1 MKLTELKHIIN
12 TTLISETKKIIS
24 ESISVENIKSFQ
36 TLSSLKDKI
45 TDIKDNSSGDNV
57 DLCICID
64 GLTEE
69 DIVKCC
75 STSDIEKLQKDLMQ
89 GLHHDLEDNGFG
101 DDFSIDVEA
110 EEENDL
116 INLKIK
122 INTNIPDE
130 VMENHKGYFTKEQV
144 KKLADNAKKNGKL
157 ILGAKDELS
166 ELHEKFKDKVP
177 ATKVFDVL
185 KKHKLS
191 DLTSKIKSKKKPVDE
206 GNEFTQALLKAKED
220 GKDKFTV
227 GGKEYDVKECW
238 TELEESEQC
247 DECNTEMKESKKV
260 IRISE
265 SRLIK
270 MIENIIS
277 ESVPGLTVTKSA
289 QSKSKKENDDY
300 IKDVTKKIKDYS
312 SFDGNDNP
320 EFPKPIGKGKKVAY
334 RNTTKQEEEIEDNR
348 GGGLQH
354 LKYDNEPSEMFKERM
369 EMAIK
374 GHTKMGN
381 KVEGVGN
388 VVPSKLGDKMVKQV
402 KRKLDKEKDKPMY
415 KKDPQPVKIVKK

>member
-1 MKLTELKHIIN
+1 MKLKEFN
-12 TTLISETKKIIS
+12 NLIENILYSETKKIIT
-24 ESISVENIKSFQ
+24 ESMDVDKIMTFQ
-36 TLSSLKDKI
+36 TLLGLKDKI

-57 DLCICID
+57 DICICVD

-69 DIVKCC
+69 DIIKCC
-75 STSDIEKLQKDLMQ
+75 FTSDIEKLQKDLMQ
-89 GLHHDLEDNGFG
+89 GLHHDLEENGFG

-110 EEENDL
+110 TENNDL
-116 INLKIK
+116 IDLKIK
-122 INTNIPDE
+122 INTNTPDE
-130 VMENHKGYFTKEQV
+130 VMEEHKGYFTKEQV
-144 KKLADNAKKNGKL
+144 KKLADNAKKKGKL
-157 ILGAKDELS
+157 ILGAKNELS
-166 ELHEKFKDKVP
+166 ELNDKYEEKVP
-177 ATKVFDVL
+177 ATDVFELL
-185 KKHKLS
+185 KKHDLS
-191 DLTSKIKSKKKPVDE
+191 ELNSKIKIKAVDE

-238 TELEESEQC
+238 SKLEEE
-247 DECNTEMKESKKV
+247 ECEECKSDMKESKKV
-260 IRISE
+260 IRITE

-270 MIENIIS
+270 MIEKIIS
-277 ESVPGLTVTKSA
+277 ESVPGLTAVKNA
-289 QSKSKKENDDY
+289 HIKSKKETDQHF
-300 IKDVTKKIKDYS
+300 KDVEKKLKDYS
-312 SFDGNDNP
+312 TFEGNDKP

-369 EMAIK
+369 EMSIK

-381 KVEGVGN
+381 KVEGTGN

-402 KRKLDKEKDKPMY
+402 KRKLDAEKDKPMY
-415 KKDPQPVKIVKK
+415 NKDPQPVKIVKKTSK